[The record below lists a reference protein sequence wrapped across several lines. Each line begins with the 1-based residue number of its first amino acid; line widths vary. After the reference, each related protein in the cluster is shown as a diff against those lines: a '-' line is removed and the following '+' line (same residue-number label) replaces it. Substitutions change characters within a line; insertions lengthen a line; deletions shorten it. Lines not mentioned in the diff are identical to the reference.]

1 MTRILHVVTNVA
13 HFDDPSDTTGLW
25 LSELAHAWEVFG
37 ERGFEQTI
45 VSPAGGYVPLDRR
58 SLKLPAKDK
67 TASEWLA
74 DPSKMALLGATTAA
88 AEVDAADFDA
98 IWFTGGHGAMYDFPD
113 NEDLQRL
120 TRETVEAGGVVAAVC
135 HGYCGLLNTRLSD
148 GSLLIDARPLT
159 GFSWAEEKLALVDKL
174 VPYNVEE
181 VAKQRGADYRKATLP
196 FASYTVTDGN
206 LITGQNPASA
216 KATAE
221 RVADALA

>member
-25 LSELAHAWEVFG
+25 LSELTHAWEVFA
-37 ERGFEQTI
+37 EHGFDQTI
-45 VSPAGGYVPLDRR
+45 ISPAGGYVPLDKR
-58 SLKLPAKDK
+58 SLKFPAKEK
-67 TASEWLA
+67 TASDWLT
-74 DPSKMALLGATTAA
+74 DPSKMAQLGTTTAA

-98 IWFTGGHGAMYDFPD
+98 IWFAGGHGAMYDFPD

-120 TRETVEAGGVVAAVC
+120 TREIVEAGGVVAAVC

-221 RVADALA
+221 LVADALA

>member
-58 SLKLPAKDK
+58 SLKFPAKDK

-88 AEVDAADFDA
+88 AES
-98 IWFTGGHGAMYDFPD
+98 
-113 NEDLQRL
+113 
-120 TRETVEAGGVVAAVC
+120 
-135 HGYCGLLNTRLSD
+135 GLAPHLHLEVSKDGRRIDPLSII
-148 GSLLIDARPLT
+148 G
-159 GFSWAEEKLALVDKL
+159 
-174 VPYNVEE
+174 
-181 VAKQRGADYRKATLP
+181 
-196 FASYTVTDGN
+196 
-206 LITGQNPASA
+206 
-216 KATAE
+216 
-221 RVADALA
+221 